1 MMKLINP
8 RGRVIEVDDHEA
20 KGLLKRGFLHISPEE
35 AHLYYNQVYDKGPDY
50 ESPFVEESSKMKR
63 VLPAIGNTLET
74 KEV

>member
-1 MMKLINP
+1 MKLINP

-20 KGLLKRGFLHISPEE
+20 KDLLKRGFLHVSPEE
-35 AHLYYNQVYDKGPDY
+35 ANLYYNQVYDKGPGW

-63 VLPAIGNTLET
+63 VLPPIGETLDT